1 MGSRDPRIDAYIAK
15 SADFA
20 QPILT
25 YLRETVHQACPEVQE
40 DMKWS
45 SPHFMYHGMM
55 CGMSAFKEHCAF
67 GFWKGA
73 LIAPGSEH
81 ADQAMGQ
88 FGRVTRLADLPPKQK
103 LVGYIKKAAQLNREG
118 VKVERPKPK
127 PRPKLPVP
135 AELKRA
141 LQHNKAARITFE
153 HFSPSH
159 QREYIEW
166 LSEAKSDATRERRL
180 VSALE
185 WMAEGKPR
193 NWKYMK

>member
-1 MGSRDPRIDAYIAK
+1 MGSRDARIDAYIAK

-20 QPILT
+20 KPILS
-25 YLRETVHQACPEVQE
+25 YLRETVHHACPEVQE

-73 LIAPGSEH
+73 LVAPGSER

-88 FGRVTRLADLPPKQK
+88 FGKITRLADLPPKPK
-103 LVGYIKKAAQLNREG
+103 LIGFIKKAAQLNRDG

-127 PRPKLPVP
+127 PQPKLVVP

-141 LQHNKAARITFE
+141 LQRNKAARITFDN
-153 HFSPSH
+153 FSPSH
-159 QREYIEW
+159 QREYVEW
-166 LSEAKSDATRERRL
+166 LTEAKSDATRERRL
-180 VSALE
+180 ASALE